1 MNRGGPPVPRTE
13 STLPASK
20 KSPPNVGLPPP
31 APPCDECG
39 TRQLPILEITA
50 KDRPAKGKAPSS
62 RKAIGQTKPDRKPAP
77 DRRATPPP
85 SVCPK
90 CGARRIRLVTHDG
103 AHDESAQPTARA
115 LLVTDDPGNVEAVA
129 EILASLG
136 HGFDTASSQEEA
148 RRHVHGHHYDYLL
161 LDVAIP
167 ARPRGGSPRIQN
179 GLNLL
184 EAVVGS
190 VPVIVLLDRRA
201 ERSARDTL
209 GLAVAAMRKGAADVV
224 RIPLGHHGRTLDKA
238 IKKALAKKPRPA
250 ASTTPTSEAAKP
262 AAPLPFAGGEMV
274 FHPDRVELCG
284 VKVLGDS
291 GAGQTRRLIQELSR
305 KGSHDRFVCHS
316 GAQLAK
322 AIEADGGQNSVA
334 GCVRNFRQSVT
345 RALAAKGIV
354 CGRQD
359 VIQSGGQGYRL
370 REWIAIGGADTS
382 NTHPCNATV
391 RRGKSSGS

>member
-1 MNRGGPPVPRTE
+1 VNRGGSPVPRTE
-13 STLPASK
+13 SILSESK
-20 KSPPNVGLPPP
+20 KSPQNVGLPPP
-31 APPCDECG
+31 AQPCDECG

-62 RKAIGQTKPDRKPAP
+62 RRKLGQTKPDRKSTL
-77 DRRATPPP
+77 DRRAAPLPA
-85 SVCPK
+85 VCPK
-90 CGARRIRLVTHDG
+90 CGASRIRLVTLGQPHG
-103 AHDESAQPTARA
+103 ANAPPTARA

-129 EILASLG
+129 EVLASLG

-148 RRHVHGHHYDYLL
+148 RRHVHGHRYDYLL

-167 ARPRGGSPRIQN
+167 ALPRGGSPRIQN

-184 EAVVGS
+184 ESVVGS

-201 ERSARDTL
+201 ERSARDTV
-209 GLAVAAMRKGAADVV
+209 GLAVATMRKGAADVV
-224 RIPLGHHGRTLDKA
+224 RIPLSHHGRTLDKA

-274 FHPDRVELCG
+274 FFPDRVELCG
-284 VKVLGDS
+284 VKVLGDT

-305 KGSHDRFVCHS
+305 KGSHDKFVCRS

-322 AIEADGGQNSVA
+322 AIGADGGQNSVA

-345 RALAAKGIV
+345 RALAPKGIA

-370 REWIAIGGADTS
+370 REWIIAREENLAAPTR
-382 NTHPCNATV
+382 A
-391 RRGKSSGS
+391 